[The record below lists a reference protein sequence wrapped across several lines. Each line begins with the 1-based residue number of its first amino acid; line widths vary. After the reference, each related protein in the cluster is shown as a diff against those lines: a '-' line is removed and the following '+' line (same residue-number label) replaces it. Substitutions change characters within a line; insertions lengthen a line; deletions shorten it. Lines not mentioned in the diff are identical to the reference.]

1 RTGRGRA
8 PVDRSGPPPPRT
20 PSPPA
25 GRPPLPARAARP
37 CPVRASASRG
47 CVPLISSEPP
57 FQDCAAHASALAYT
71 AHERRPAPIA
81 RGHEAAREG
90 PSMRVLLVE
99 DEPGLA
105 SALRQGLAEAE
116 YTVDLAR
123 DGAEGLAF
131 ARAAAYDIV
140 VLDVLLPRLD
150 GLALCR
156 RLRAAGLLTPILLLT
171 ARDTVADRVAGL
183 DSGADDYLVKPF
195 AF

>member
-123 DGAEGLAF
+123 
-131 ARAAAYDIV
+131 AAAYDAI

-150 GLALCR
+150 GLELCR

-171 ARDTVADRVAGL
+171 ARDTVADRVA
-183 DSGADDYLVKPF
+183 
-195 AF
+195 